1 MRLLPLLL
9 LLIGAYAN
17 AANLTQ
23 QQIDN
28 WFEASKMLKPI
39 VEKIEEENTLE
50 EVENPSELAEQM
62 VLQLNQSAYANEVKQ
77 VLDKYNLDLE
87 HWAATTEQVIFAILA
102 VNLEEYKPQL
112 EVYEN
117 MKQQLLDNPELSAEQ
132 KQQLLESFEIGDQW
146 FTQLQSVPQSD
157 IDLIAPQVSK
167 ISQELGWEFDTN

>member
-1 MRLLPLLL
+1 MRLLSLLL

-17 AANLTQ
+17 AANLSQ
-23 QQIDN
+23 QTIDN

-50 EVENPSELAEQM
+50 ELENPSELAEQM
-62 VLQLNQSAYANEVKQ
+62 VLQLNQSAHINEVKQ
-77 VLDKYNLDLE
+77 VLDKYNLNLE
-87 HWAATTEQVIFAILA
+87 SWAATTEQVIFAILA

-117 MKQQLLDNPELSAEQ
+117 MKQQLLDNPELTAEQ

-146 FTQLQSVPQSD
+146 FTQLKSVPQSD

>member
-23 QQIDN
+23 QTIDN

>member
-23 QQIDN
+23 QTIDN

-87 HWAATTEQVIFAILA
+87 NWAATTEQVIFAILA

>member
-17 AANLTQ
+17 AANLSQ

>member
-9 LLIGAYAN
+9 LLISAYAN
-17 AANLTQ
+17 AANLSQ

-62 VLQLNQSAYANEVKQ
+62 VLQLNQSAHINEVKQ
-77 VLDKYNLDLE
+77 VLDKYNLNLE
-87 HWAATTEQVIFAILA
+87 SWAATTEQVIFAILA

-117 MKQQLLDNPELSAEQ
+117 MKQQLLDNPELTAEQ
-132 KQQLLESFEIGDQW
+132 KQQLLDSFEIGDQW
-146 FTQLQSVPQSD
+146 FTQLKSVPQSD